1 MRNRGTDS
9 TNYSVTLLSYIHPT
23 QLIRSVTSTSLKHM
37 LFTPNGFALQW
48 LLKTKTKQKNSL
60 TTIMTNTHLMV
71 YLHKT

>member
-48 LLKTKTKQKNSL
+48 LLKTKTKQKKQFNNDHDEHASDGLL
-60 TTIMTNTHLMV
+60 T
-71 YLHKT
+71 